1 MGIDVKG
8 AEKNVIPG
16 TIFFLF
22 QLTVKLL
29 YLQSQSW
36 LLPLATVP
44 EQILECKKSFSKV
57 KGPGK
62 ERKQIAT

>member
-8 AEKNVIPG
+8 AGKKCD
-16 TIFFLF
+16 TWHYFFLF
-22 QLTVKLL
+22 QLMIKLL

-57 KGPGK
+57 KGSGK